1 MNDNPYQTLDADFN
15 GGPLGSDKLY
25 VTEELCEQW
34 KKTDQASYRLAMVGF
49 SVLALI
55 VMLVIGAMINALILP
70 APFLLVLAALGF
82 VIFKLSQNLY
92 RYSLS
97 INEASEFSDWNAQER
112 AFASLSSAY
121 TIYGLCVLL
130 TTIVLVGGFSY
141 LVYIAIL

>member
-1 MNDNPYQTLDADFN
+1 
-15 GGPLGSDKLY
+15 
-25 VTEELCEQW
+25 
-34 KKTDQASYRLAMVGF
+34 
-49 SVLALI
+49 
-55 VMLVIGAMINALILP
+55 MLQEIILSATCSFGVMINALTLP
-70 APFLLVLAALGF
+70 GPFLPLLAAIGF

-112 AFASLSSAY
+112 AFASLCNAY

-141 LVYIAIL
+141 LVYVAIL